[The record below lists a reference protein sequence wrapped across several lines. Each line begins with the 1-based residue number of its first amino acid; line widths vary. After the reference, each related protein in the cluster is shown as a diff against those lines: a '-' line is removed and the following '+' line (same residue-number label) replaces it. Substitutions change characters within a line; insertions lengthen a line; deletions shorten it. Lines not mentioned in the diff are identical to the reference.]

1 MKVALVTSLV
11 RGGPLEVALM
21 SAGSLAAAGVDVHAV
36 CTDQAIATRFAR
48 RGGTPHVVG
57 LRRPPDPRG
66 VRALRR
72 ALAGVDVAHSHDRR
86 GGFWLRAL
94 PRPAGRPAVVHTI
107 HGLPDAYLPPPA
119 GPSRPG
125 PWARARYQ
133 LVEGALARR
142 STLITPS
149 KAIAA
154 ALVARLGIPAGHLS
168 VVPNAV
174 DPATP
179 CAGPR
184 DAIGTLSVLE
194 PVKGIDV
201 FLRAA
206 AVVCR
211 ERPAQRVV
219 VFGEGSAGPAL
230 RATARGLG
238 LDVDFAGMVPAPAAL
253 ARLAVLAIPS
263 HLENQ
268 PMALHEAM
276 AAGVPVVASRVG
288 GIPEATPAGT
298 AALVPPADPA
308 AMAAAISRLLD
319 DPDAGRRQAA
329 SARAHVDRHARP
341 EVHARRTLALYE
353 QALAGRR

>member
-1 MKVALVTSLV
+1 MKVALVTSLA

-21 SAGSLAAAGVDVHAV
+21 SAGSLAATGVDVRAV
-36 CTDQAIATRFAR
+36 CVDQAIAARFAE
-48 RGGTPHVVG
+48 RGATPHVVE

-72 ALAGVDVAHSHDRR
+72 AVGEVDVIHSHDRR
-86 GGFWLRAL
+86 SGFWIRAL
-94 PRPAGRPAVVHTI
+94 PRPAGRAAPVHTI

-125 PWARARYQ
+125 PLARARYH
-133 LVEGALARR
+133 LLEGALARR
-142 STLITPS
+142 SKLITPS
-149 KAIAA
+149 NAIAA
-154 ALVARLGIPAGHLS
+154 ALVARLGIPAGRLS
-168 VVPNAV
+168 VVPNAI

-179 CAGPR
+179 CDGPH

-211 ERPAQRVV
+211 DRPAQRVV
-219 VFGEGSAGPAL
+219 VFGDGSAGPAL
-230 RATARGLG
+230 RASARGLG
-238 LDVDFAGMVPAPAAL
+238 LDVEFAGMVPAPAAL

-268 PMALHEAM
+268 PMALLEAM

-288 GIPEATPAGT
+288 GIAEAAPAGT
-298 AALVPPADPA
+298 AALVPPADPTVL
-308 AMAAAISRLLD
+308 AAAICRLLD
-319 DPDAGRRQAA
+319 DPDAARRQAA
-329 SARAHVDRHARP
+329 VARAHVDHHARP
-341 EVHARRTLALYE
+341 DLHAQRTLALYE
-353 QALAGRR
+353 QALAGCR